1 MIPPNREQV
10 AGEGEGVEGEVETV
24 NADSAICHIEP
35 SAI

>member
-10 AGEGEGVEGEVETV
+10 AGEGVEGEAETV